1 MKESEIDN
9 DQNTMFGYC
18 VGGYHMG
25 TRPELESDH
34 CACKRG
40 EPKRKCGSKCFRA
53 RETWSSQRTMVALV
67 TGPRGVEA
75 RGEDG

>member
-53 RETWSSQRTMVALV
+53 KGDLVQSENNGSSGNRP
-67 TGPRGVEA
+67 TGRGSK
-75 RGEDG
+75 R